1 MQTIINANKSL
12 SSKCI
17 QYEYEFDF
25 NVNTN
30 PLSIDIIIDNEEG
43 LNDVD
48 LCKECALD
56 YDLVNYI
63 QTVEST

>member
-12 SSKCI
+12 ASKCI
-17 QYEYEFDF
+17 QYEYDFDY
-25 NVNTN
+25 NVDTN
-30 PLSIDIIIDNEEG
+30 PLTIDIIVDNEEG

-56 YDLVNYI
+56 YDQVNYI
-63 QTVEST
+63 KLA